1 MKAAL
6 IRENGGL
13 DVVQIADVPDP
24 EPAAGEVRVRV
35 KAAALNHLDI
45 WVRKG
50 RPGVTLDEYRILGS
64 DMAGVV
70 DRVGPGVEQV
80 QEGEEVV
87 LNPGLNCG
95 HCAACLRGDH
105 SECDT
110 FGIVGLSR
118 QGTFAQYCVVP
129 AQNLRK
135 KPAHL
140 SFEEAAAL
148 PLDHITSWHML
159 MTRAKCT
166 VGETVLIHG
175 IGGGAALAALQF
187 AKLASCRVVVTSSSD
202 EKLARAKELGADHGI
217 NYANTEDVG
226 AAVRAWTDG
235 RGVDI
240 AVDSVGAATWPI
252 NFAALRKGG
261 RAVHCGVTSGPTTEV
276 AINALYWNQ
285 FTIMG
290 STMGTHD
297 DFRQLLAAVDSA
309 QLRPVLDSVMPLE
322 DAAQAMKRMEDGE
335 QFGKIVLNVP

>member
-6 IRENGGL
+6 IRENGGP
-13 DVVQIADVPDP
+13 DVMQIADVPNP
-24 EPAAGEVRVRV
+24 EPRAGEVLVRV

-50 RPGVTLDEYRILGS
+50 RPGFSVDEYQILGS

-70 DRVGPGVEQV
+70 AKVGGDVEWLRD
-80 QEGEEVV
+80 GDEVV
-87 LNPGLNCG
+87 LNPGLSCG
-95 HCAACLRGDH
+95 RCEACARGDD
-105 SECDT
+105 SECET

-129 AQNLRK
+129 AENLRP

-159 MTRAKCT
+159 MTRAQCR

-175 IGGGAALAALQF
+175 IGGGAALAALQL
-187 AKLASCRVVVTSSSD
+187 AKLAACRVVVTSSSED
-202 EKLARAKELGADHGI
+202 KLAQAKELGADYGI
-217 NYANTEDVG
+217 NYKKTDDV
-226 AAVRAWTDG
+226 AKAVREWTDG

-240 AVDSVGAATWPI
+240 AIDSVGAATWPV

-261 RAVHCGVTSGPTTEV
+261 RAVHCGVTSGPKTEV
-276 AINALYWNQ
+276 LINALYWNQ

-290 STMGTHD
+290 STMGTHE
-297 DFRQLLAAVDSA
+297 DFRLLLEAVQNA
-309 QLRPVLDSVMPLE
+309 QLRPVVDSVMQLE
-322 DAAQAMKRMEDGE
+322 EAAEAMERMEKGK